1 MRSFGFSL
9 LLTLMFVQTSL
20 AQKIRFKSA
29 QRVTQIG
36 VSDSKLF
43 DDLMVL
49 VPDIGS
55 HSRDVL
61 ERQNLKPFMMPV
73 RQLGFRGDDMC
84 YTLTS
89 CLEYYL
95 NLKKNYKINLSPD
108 YISLSLAA
116 TGRAP
121 SAKDVLNFLV
131 KDGTVNAAILPYDA
145 GEITNA
151 VFATQKYKIN
161 NYLYL
166 FNGSSRG
173 LQKIFETK
181 KALIRGNPVIVEFK
195 ADESVTTFREH
206 EWGPARSG
214 EYRYSFIVVGFDEAA
229 KTFELRSNFGNDW
242 ANNGYI
248 HISYDSFGELATG
261 AYVMVPEEYY

>member
-9 LLTLMFVQTSL
+9 LLTLIFTQTSL
-20 AQKIRFKSA
+20 AQQIRFKSA

-36 VSDSKLF
+36 VADPEMF

-49 VPDIGS
+49 VPEIGS
-55 HSRDVL
+55 HSRNVL

-73 RQLGFRGDDMC
+73 RQVGFRGDDMC

-108 YISLSLAA
+108 YISLNLAA
-116 TGRAP
+116 TGRTP
-121 SAKDVLNFLV
+121 SAKDVLNFMV

-166 FNGSSRG
+166 FNGSARSV
-173 LQKIFETK
+173 QKIFETK

-195 ADESVTTFREH
+195 ADDRVTSFREH
-206 EWGPARSG
+206 EWGQAKSG
-214 EYRYSFIVVGFDEAA
+214 DYRYSFIVVGFDEAA
-229 KTFELRSNFGNDW
+229 KTFELRSNFGSDW

-248 HISYDSFGELATG
+248 HIAYDSFGQLATG

>member
-1 MRSFGFSL
+1 MKTFGFSL
-9 LLTLMFVQTSL
+9 LLTLVFVQTSL

-36 VSDSKLF
+36 VADTKLF
-43 DDLMVL
+43 DDLMVV
-49 VPDIGS
+49 VPEIGS

-73 RQLGFRGDDMC
+73 RQLGFRGDDVC
-84 YTLTS
+84 YTLAS

-95 NLKKNYKINLSPD
+95 NLEKNYKINLSPD
-108 YISLSLAA
+108 YISLNLAA

-121 SAKDVLNFLV
+121 RAKDVLKFLIE
-131 KDGTVNAAILPYDA
+131 DGTVNAAILPYDA

-166 FNGSSRG
+166 FNVSSRG

-195 ADESVTTFREH
+195 ADESVTSFREH

-214 EYRYSFIVVGFDEAA
+214 DYRYSFIVVGFNEAA

-248 HISYDSFGELATG
+248 HIAYDSFGQLATG

>member
-1 MRSFGFSL
+1 MKYIGLSFLFALFFASS
-9 LLTLMFVQTSL
+9 VYS
-20 AQKIRFKSA
+20 QKIRFKSA
-29 QRVTQIG
+29 QKVTKIG
-36 VSDSKLF
+36 ISDPAMF
-43 DDLMVL
+43 EDVMVV
-49 VPDIGS
+49 VPEIGS
-55 HSRDVL
+55 HSRNVL

-73 RQLGFRGDDMC
+73 RQIGFRGDDMC
-84 YTLTS
+84 YTQTS

-95 NLKKNYKINLSPD
+95 NLKKNYKVNLSPD

-116 TGRAP
+116 NGRLL

-161 NYLYL
+161 NFLYL
-166 FNGSSRG
+166 FNRASKS
-173 LQKIFETK
+173 LQKVFETK
-181 KALIRGNPVIVEFK
+181 KALIRGNPVIVELK
-195 ADESVTTFREH
+195 SVEKVIGFREH
-206 EWGPARSG
+206 EWGPAQNG
-214 EYRYSFIVVGFDEAA
+214 DYRYSFIVVGFDESS
-229 KTFELRSNFGNDW
+229 KTFELRSNFGSDW

-248 HISYDSFGELATG
+248 RIDYDVFGRLTTS

>member
-1 MRSFGFSL
+1 MRSIGISL
-9 LLTLMFVQTSL
+9 LFLLILTCTTYGQN
-20 AQKIRFKSA
+20 IRFKSA

-36 VSDSKLF
+36 IADPAMF
-43 DDLMVL
+43 DELMVL
-49 VPDIGS
+49 VPEIGS
-55 HSRDVL
+55 HSRNVL
-61 ERQNLKPFMMPV
+61 ERQNLKPFMMPI
-73 RQLGFRGDDMC
+73 REIGFRGDDMC

-108 YISLSLAA
+108 YISLSMAA
-116 TGRAP
+116 NGKALN
-121 SAKDVLNFLV
+121 AKDILTFMI

-166 FNGSSRG
+166 FNASSKS
-173 LQKIFETK
+173 LQKEFETK
-181 KALIRGNPVIVEFK
+181 KALIRGNPVIIELM
-195 ADESVTTFREH
+195 ADEAVLSFREH
-206 EWGPARSG
+206 EWGSARSG
-214 EYRYSFIVVGFDEAA
+214 DYRFSFIVVGFDESN
-229 KTFELRSNFGNDW
+229 KTFELRSNFGSDW

-248 HISYDSFGELATG
+248 SIDYNTFSQLATNG
-261 AYVMVPEEYY
+261 YVMVPEEYY

>member
-1 MRSFGFSL
+1 MRSIGICLLFSL
-9 LLTLMFVQTSL
+9 LFAFS
-20 AQKIRFKSA
+20 ANGQKVRFKSA
-29 QRVTQIG
+29 QKVTKIG
-36 VSDSKLF
+36 VSDTKLF
-43 DDLMVL
+43 DQLMVV
-49 VPDIGS
+49 VPEIGS

-73 RQLGFRGDDMC
+73 REIGFRGDDIC

-95 NLKKNYKINLSPD
+95 NLEKNYKINLSPD

-116 TGRAP
+116 NGRALN
-121 SAKDVLNFLV
+121 AKDVLSFMI

-166 FNGSSRG
+166 FKASSKS
-173 LQKIFETK
+173 LQKVFETK
-181 KALIRGNPVIVEFK
+181 KALIRGNPVIVELNS
-195 ADESVTTFREH
+195 DEKVQAFREH
-206 EWGPARSG
+206 EWGVGRQG
-214 EYRYSFIVVGFDEAA
+214 DYRYSFIVVGFDESE
-229 KTFELRSNFGNDW
+229 KTFEMRSNFGSDW

-248 HISYDSFGELATG
+248 SIDYDTYGRLSTG